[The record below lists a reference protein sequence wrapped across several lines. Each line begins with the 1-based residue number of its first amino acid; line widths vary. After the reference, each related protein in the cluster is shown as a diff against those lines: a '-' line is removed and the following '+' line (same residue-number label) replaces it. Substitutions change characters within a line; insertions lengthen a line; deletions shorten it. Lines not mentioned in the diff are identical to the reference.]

1 MERTRYREKT
11 RLSLDRVFGPCNKD
25 VRGEKKTA
33 DHNDS
38 QKKKKNDLISRD
50 FCNRMKNIERGEV
63 WIK

>member
-38 QKKKKNDLISRD
+38 QKKKRMISSLG
-50 FCNRMKNIERGEV
+50 ISVTG
-63 WIK
+63 